1 MLFLFIPYRPMSPSP
16 VITNSPPAVQVP
28 PPLPHSYH
36 SSPPHLT
43 SPTEM
48 SPSDEVMT
56 IITF

>member
-1 MLFLFIPYRPMSPSP
+1 MLSLFIPYRPMSPSP

-28 PPLPHSYH
+28 PLPPSYH

-48 SPSDEVMT
+48 SPSDEVKT

>member
-1 MLFLFIPYRPMSPSP
+1 MSPSP

-28 PPLPHSYH
+28 LPPSYH

-48 SPSDEVMT
+48 SPSDEVKT